1 MGGVKALTWLAL
13 LVGALTVAACGNRA
27 PATPPT
33 AAEILNKPYT
43 AAVQDAHFSLVAH
56 VVSGNIAF
64 DATGDGVLVVK
75 PQQAMKFTMMTT
87 FSGQVLKFETIIIG
101 GKEYALSPDNP
112 RWIVTSSSSSSNPSS
127 LFKGSNATYVGEE
140 TVPQGRAWHVKA
152 KDAHGNP
159 FDAWV
164 RETDGYPLKYASM
177 MTQGSTF
184 VATFDRFNTGQTIA
198 APPTSDIQ
206 P

>member
-1 MGGVKALTWLAL
+1 MKALSWLVL
-13 LVGALTVAACGNRA
+13 LVAAQAMAACGNSPSA
-27 PATPPT
+27 SPPA

-43 AAVQDAHFSLVAH
+43 AAVRDAHFSLVAH

-64 DATGDGVLVVK
+64 DATGDGILVVK
-75 PQQAMKFTMMTT
+75 PEQAMKFTMVTT
-87 FSGQVLKFETIIIG
+87 FSGQALKFETIIIG

-127 LFKGSNATYVGEE
+127 LFKGSSAAFVGEE
-140 TVPQGRAWHVKA
+140 TLPQGKAWHVKA
-152 KDAHGNP
+152 KDAQGNP

-177 MTQGSTF
+177 MKQGSTF

-198 APPTSDIQ
+198 APATSDVQ